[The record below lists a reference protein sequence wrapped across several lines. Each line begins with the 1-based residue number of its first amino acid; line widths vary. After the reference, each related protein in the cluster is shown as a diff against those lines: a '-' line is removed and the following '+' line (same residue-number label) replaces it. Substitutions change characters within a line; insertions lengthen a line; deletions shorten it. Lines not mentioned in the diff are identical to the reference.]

1 MAQDRAPGDDCAR
14 AARCKAEH
22 LACSGFQ
29 AFYFRSPRWA
39 LAPRTDATWWPY
51 EWLFLERLFRVPE
64 KLA

>member
-1 MAQDRAPGDDCAR
+1 V
-14 AARCKAEH
+14 EH

-39 LAPRTDATWWPY
+39 LAPRTDATRWPY
-51 EWLFLERLFRVPE
+51 EWLFLERLVRVPE